1 MIELSTNINI
11 DKSVDDVFKLMYDQ
25 IDNSN
30 NINEDLY
37 KIIEWKISDWKI
49 KNGKKK
55 KVEQLYIYVN
65 ELPAYLKA
73 YTVENDNYIRIKRK
87 YKVINYFKS
96 NFITLLRMKLGSKNV
111 FFFYRTNNI

>member
-25 IDNSN
+25 IDNSK

-55 KVEQLYIYVN
+55 KVEQLYIC
-65 ELPAYLKA
+65 K
-73 YTVENDNYIRIKRK
+73 
-87 YKVINYFKS
+87 
-96 NFITLLRMKLGSKNV
+96 
-111 FFFYRTNNI
+111 

>member
-37 KIIEWKISDWKI
+37 KIRR
-49 KNGKKK
+49 
-55 KVEQLYIYVN
+55 V
-65 ELPAYLKA
+65 
-73 YTVENDNYIRIKRK
+73 
-87 YKVINYFKS
+87 
-96 NFITLLRMKLGSKNV
+96 
-111 FFFYRTNNI
+111 